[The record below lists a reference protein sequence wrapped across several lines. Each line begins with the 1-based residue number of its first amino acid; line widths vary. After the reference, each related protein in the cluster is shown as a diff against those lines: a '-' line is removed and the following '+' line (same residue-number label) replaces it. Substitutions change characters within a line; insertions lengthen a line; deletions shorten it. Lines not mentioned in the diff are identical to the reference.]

1 MFSTNTQLFFLRV
14 FNLRMWSVD
23 AVISEH
29 ILKGRVITYYTGIL
43 GEFPL
48 SLCHSELG
56 RTLCQARSSSH
67 TSPEPTT

>member
-23 AVISEH
+23 AVISGH
-29 ILKGRVITYYTGIL
+29 ILKGHVITYHTGIL

-56 RTLCQARSSSH
+56 QN
-67 TSPEPTT
+67 PVPG